1 MTVREELERLE
12 HKRLNPLAAFA
23 DRSKGR
29 PRFEEDREED
39 VRTCYQRDID
49 RIVHSKSFRR
59 LMHKTQVFLQ
69 PEGDHYRTRMT
80 HTLEVARIAST
91 ITRALGLNE
100 DLAEAIAM
108 GHDLGHTPFGHAGEV
123 ALSKSLGKPFCHNEQ
138 SLRVVDYLERDG
150 MGLNL
155 THEVR
160 DGILHHT
167 GDVWP
172 STLEGQIVRRSD
184 QIAYV
189 NHDID
194 DAIRAGIL
202 RETDIPSEITDI
214 LGYAHST
221 RVNTLVTDIIR
232 VSREAGS
239 ICLSPAVEKAL
250 KDLRSFMFENVY
262 RNPVAKGEESKAKE
276 MLQRMFDYYIAHPE
290 ALPED
295 FHPQLSF
302 DGMERTVC
310 DYIAGMTD
318 NYAVDKYTQ
327 IFIPMGWQTKG

>member
-23 DRSKGR
+23 DKSKGR
-29 PRFEEDREED
+29 PRYEEPRQED

-123 ALSKSLGKPFCHNEQ
+123 ALTKCLGKPFRHNEQ
-138 SLRVVDYLERDG
+138 SLRVVDYLEKDG

-160 DGILHHT
+160 NGILCHT
-167 GDVWP
+167 GDPWP
-172 STLEGQIVRRSD
+172 DTLEGVIVRRSD

-202 RETDIPSEITDI
+202 TNDDIPTAITDV
-214 LGYAHST
+214 LGNTHSV
-221 RVNTLVTDIIR
+221 RINTLVTDIIAT
-232 VSREAGS
+232 SREAGTVT
-239 ICLSPAVEKAL
+239 LSPAVETAL

-262 RNPVAKGEESKAKE
+262 RNPIAKGEESKAKD
-276 MLQRMFDYYIAHPE
+276 MLQRMFDYYVNHPE

-318 NYAVDKYTQ
+318 NYAIDKYSE
-327 IFIPMGWQTKG
+327 IFIPTGWHVRG

>member
-1 MTVREELERLE
+1 MTVREELERQE
-12 HKRLNPLAAFA
+12 HRRLNPLAAFA
-23 DRSKGR
+23 DKSKGR
-29 PRFEEDREED
+29 PRFEPDREED

-100 DLAEAIAM
+100 DLAEAVAM

-123 ALSKSLGKPFCHNEQ
+123 ALSKCLGRPFCHNEQ
-138 SLRVVDYLERDG
+138 SLRVVDVLERDG
-150 MGLNL
+150 QGLNL
-155 THEVR
+155 SYEVR
-160 DGILHHT
+160 NGILCHT
-167 GDVWP
+167 GDLWP
-172 STLEGQIVRRSD
+172 ETLEGQIVRRSD

-202 RETDIPSEITDI
+202 TDDDIPKEITEL
-214 LGYAHST
+214 LGHDHSS
-221 RVNTLVTDIIR
+221 RINTLVTDIIR
-232 VSREAGS
+232 VSREAGA

-250 KDLRSFMFENVY
+250 KDLRSFMFEKVY
-262 RNPVAKGEESKAKE
+262 RNPIAKGEESKAKDV
-276 MLQRMFDYYIAHPE
+276 LCRMFDYYITHPE
-290 ALPED
+290 AIPED

-302 DGMERTVC
+302 EGLERTVC

-318 NYAVDKYTQ
+318 NYAVDKFTE
-327 IFIPMGWQTKG
+327 IFIPMGWHVRG

>member
-1 MTVREELERLE
+1 MTVREELERME
-12 HKRLNPLAAFA
+12 HRKLNPLAAFA
-23 DRSKGR
+23 DKSRGR
-29 PRFEEDREED
+29 PRYEEPREED

-49 RIVHSKSFRR
+49 RIVHSKAFRR

-123 ALSKSLGKPFCHNEQ
+123 ALSECWGQPFRHNEQ
-138 SLRVVDYLERDG
+138 SLRVVDYLEKDG
-150 MGLNL
+150 HGLNL
-155 THEVR
+155 SYEVR
-160 DGILHHT
+160 DGILCHT
-167 GDVWP
+167 GDKYP
-172 STLEGQIVRRSD
+172 DTLEGLIVRRSD

-202 RETDIPSEITDI
+202 TNDDIPRAISDV
-214 LGYAHST
+214 LGHDHSQ
-221 RVNTLVTDIIR
+221 RINTLVCDIIR
-232 VSREAGS
+232 TSTEAGAV
-239 ICLSPAVEKAL
+239 CLTPQVEKAL
-250 KDLRSFMFENVY
+250 KDLRSFMFERVY
-262 RNPVAKGEESKAKE
+262 RNPVAKGEETKARA
-276 MLQRMFDYYIAHPE
+276 MLQRLYEYYISHPE

-302 DGMERTVC
+302 DGLGRTVC

-318 NYAVDKYTQ
+318 NYAVDKYTE
-327 IFIPMGWQTKG
+327 IFIPSGWQVRG

>member
-1 MTVREELERLE
+1 MTVREELERQE
-12 HKRLNPLAAFA
+12 HRKLNPKAAFS
-23 DRSKGR
+23 DESRGR
-29 PRFEEDREED
+29 PRFEPDREGD

-49 RIVHSKSFRR
+49 RIVHCKSFRR

-69 PEGDHYRTRMT
+69 PEGDHYRTRLT
-80 HTLEVARIAST
+80 HTLEVTRIART
-91 ITRALGLNE
+91 ITLALGLNE
-100 DLAEAIAM
+100 DLAEAIGM
-108 GHDLGHTPFGHAGEV
+108 GHDLGHTPFGHAGED
-123 ALSKSLGKPFCHNEQ
+123 ALTKCLGKPFRHNEQ
-138 SLRVVDYLERDG
+138 SLRVVDYLEKDG
-150 MGLNL
+150 LGLNL

-160 DGILHHT
+160 NGILCHT
-167 GDVWP
+167 GDPWP
-172 STLEGQIVRRSD
+172 DTLEGVIVRRSD

-202 RETDIPSEITDI
+202 TNDDIPTAITDV
-214 LGYAHST
+214 LGNTHSV
-221 RVNTLVTDIIR
+221 RMNSLVTDIIAT
-232 VSREAGS
+232 SREAGTVT
-239 ICLSPAVEKAL
+239 LSPAVETAL

-262 RNPVAKGEESKAKE
+262 RNPIAKGEESKAKD
-276 MLQRMFDYYIAHPE
+276 MLQRMFDYYVNHPE

-318 NYAVDKYTQ
+318 NYAIDKYSE
-327 IFIPMGWQTKG
+327 IFIPTGWHVRG